1 MSVRLAITLVS
12 YFGETHRVRVLQ
24 PTPIIGHLPAARL
37 PRPPAAAA
45 PPAAILPA
53 FMAPP
58 ICLLLAAAPLATA
71 LRPEAIA
78 VQSCIQSW
86 RSAPG
91 SRQPPPEGLS
101 PPAHLPAFDAIIK
114 QRYAAISQALLGRN
128 ARAPARRVTART
140 PRQPCLQAPT
150 SGATCAPPAA
160 GAGKSALWWLG
171 AGAGLTRRFDTTQH
185 TSRAHRRDS
194 ALSRRSDLARIACLL
209 GASRP

>member
-12 YFGETHRVRVLQ
+12 YFGETNRVRVLQ

-58 ICLLLAAAPLATA
+58 ICLLLTAAPLATA

-91 SRQPPPEGLS
+91 SRQPPRPTC

-114 QRYAAISQALLGRN
+114 QRYAAIPDPAFGRER
-128 ARAPARRVTART
+128 ARARSARHRTHASPALPASPNLWRYLRAASCWCREVCFVVAGCRGRVDT
-140 PRQPCLQAPT
+140 P
-150 SGATCAPPAA
+150 
-160 GAGKSALWWLG
+160 
-171 AGAGLTRRFDTTQH
+171 
-185 TSRAHRRDS
+185 
-194 ALSRRSDLARIACLL
+194 I
-209 GASRP
+209 